1 MSLSARSAWAKKAA
15 RSASKPSPCTR
26 RAETQ
31 GSSKGR
37 RNDSSS
43 HQLVIARSATPA
55 CAGWRTVGS
64 CIGVTSAAEATGVS
78 RPARAR
84 YSETTAPPI
93 ECASRW
99 MGARDSPRQAR
110 TSVKK

>member
-1 MSLSARSAWAKKAA
+1 LSARSAWAKKAA
-15 RSASKPSPCTR
+15 RSVSKPSPWTR
-26 RAETQ
+26 RAETK

-37 RNDSSS
+37 RKDHSS
-43 HQLVIARSATPA
+43 HQFAIARSAMLL

-64 CIGVTSAAEATGVS
+64 CIGVTSAAAVTGVS
-78 RPARAR
+78 YPARAR

-99 MGARDSPRQAR
+99 MGARDWPRQAR
-110 TSVKK
+110 TSVTK